1 MTQKFSKKEA
11 IKFGWRRMKPNFLF
25 FAAILAIVGL
35 VSYASK
41 FGIVLMA
48 ISWILQIFLAMVI
61 VRGSV
66 NIAEG
71 KKTGYENFHQDYE
84 KFFDFVIAYVF
95 YSLIVLGGLVLL
107 IIPGI
112 IWAVKY
118 QFFPYLI
125 IDKGMKASDALKES
139 ARITKG
145 SRWDLFL
152 FYLINA
158 GMNLLGVLAFF
169 VGVFV
174 TAPITM
180 VAYAHIYRKLESH
193 DK

>member
-11 IKFGWRRMKPNFLF
+11 IKFGWHRMKSDFLF
-25 FAAILAIVGL
+25 FAAVLAAVGL
-35 VSYASK
+35 VSYISR
-41 FGIVLMA
+41 FGVILTAV
-48 ISWILQIFLAMVI
+48 SWILQIFLGMVI
-61 VRGSV
+61 VRISV

-71 KKTGYENFHQDYE
+71 KKVGFENLHQDYE
-84 KFFDFVIAYVF
+84 KFFDFVIAYVL
-95 YSLIVLGGLVLL
+95 YYLIVLGGLVLL
-107 IIPGI
+107 IVPGI

-145 SRWDLFL
+145 ARWDLFL
-152 FYLINA
+152 FYFLNI
-158 GMNLLGVLAFF
+158 GMNLLGMLAFF

-180 VAYAHIYRKLESH
+180 VAYAHVYGKLESSG
-193 DK
+193 K